1 MNRPRRNQDRIIDL
15 LREAQLRLA
24 HGESLAAVCKSL
36 GISQSSYR
44 RWRTKH
50 SERTRENAA
59 AVASDSSE
67 QSAGALPTSTEN
79 LPLAKGP
86 KASLGSS
93 TPELSKE
100 AEKLLD
106 AANGASD
113 PARNAWLA
121 FLGLLTY
128 LLVTLGGVTDKDL
141 LLNNPVKLPIVNV
154 ELPLFSFFQ
163 YAPVLLLLVYL
174 SLLIQ
179 HVMLARKYRT
189 FAKAIAPY
197 ERETRTEHPARE
209 LVHSYVVS
217 QMLAG
222 PKPNAITS
230 WLMRLMVFV
239 TFTLLPV
246 VTLLYF
252 QIKFLP
258 YHEVWITYWHRIAVI
273 LGLGILFAVLPIIN
287 LKSRKREV
295 KVGPQAETWRAS
307 PFEISFGAAIATLV
321 VGFSSLIATVPDEE
335 LDRAMG
341 FVSPIDV
348 RIVALPSGC

>member
-1 MNRPRRNQDRIIDL
+1 MVR
-15 LREAQLRLA
+15 
-24 HGESLAAVCKSL
+24 S
-36 GISQSSYR
+36 
-44 RWRTKH
+44 
-50 SERTRENAA
+50 
-59 AVASDSSE
+59 
-67 QSAGALPTSTEN
+67 
-79 LPLAKGP
+79 
-86 KASLGSS
+86 
-93 TPELSKE
+93 PELSEE
-100 AEKLLD
+100 AEELLD

-121 FLGLLTY
+121 FLALLTY
-128 LLVTLGGVTDKDL
+128 LLVTLGGVSHKDL
-141 LLNNPVKLPIVNV
+141 LLDSPVKLPIVNV
-154 ELPLFSFFQ
+154 EIPLFSFFQ

-189 FAKAIAPY
+189 FAKAISPY

-217 QMLAG
+217 QIIAG
-222 PKPNAITS
+222 PKSNTITS

-258 YHEVWITYWHRIAVI
+258 YHEVWVTYWHRIAV
-273 LGLGILFAVLPIIN
+273 LVGLGMLFAVLPIIN
-287 LKSRKREV
+287 LRSRKREV
-295 KVGPQAETWRAS
+295 KVGPPGEAWQAS

-321 VGFSSLIATVPDEE
+321 VGFSWLIATVPGEE

-341 FVSPIDV
+341 FVPPTSFEDSSDEQAAEPPCAFRSPTH
-348 RIVALPSGC
+348 SSN